1 MYVGDPPAGSARV
14 TIPGVDP
21 TVAALQ
27 EQLDAL
33 VAARSRAESE
43 ARRLAPEAA
52 DPAIAELIARYDHQ
66 ASVLTAEIGIV
77 RASLRGAEAR
87 AASR

>member
-1 MYVGDPPAGSARV
+1 M
-14 TIPGVDP
+14 DP

-33 VAARSRAESE
+33 LAARSRAESE
-43 ARRLAPEAA
+43 SRRLAAEAS
-52 DPAIAELIARYDHQ
+52 DPAVAELIARYEHQ
-66 ASVLTAEIGIV
+66 AAVLTTEIGILRV
-77 RASLRGAEAR
+77 SLRGAEAR